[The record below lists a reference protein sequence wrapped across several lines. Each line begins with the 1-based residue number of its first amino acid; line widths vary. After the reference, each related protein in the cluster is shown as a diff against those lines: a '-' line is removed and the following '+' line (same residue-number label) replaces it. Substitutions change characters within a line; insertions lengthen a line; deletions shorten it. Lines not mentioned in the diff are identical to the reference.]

1 MPIAEQ
7 LTLDFSVPDA
17 NSNDASCISSNVLS
31 LDHARHV
38 KLDKNLERAYRQI
51 SDSVK
56 HVKLRR
62 NENHDVEVL
71 RFFR

>member
-17 NSNDASCISSNVLS
+17 HSNDKPSLSSNVLS
-31 LDHARHV
+31 LDYARHA

-62 NENHDVEVL
+62 DENHDVEVL